1 MDPRHPLARRLDGAS
16 PWLVTAAALLLVA
29 ILGVADVAT
38 GAELS
43 SSVFY
48 ALPVGLAAWYAGPG
62 WGFAL
67 SALAAVTWYLAD
79 MIAGAT
85 YSAPWIPVWNG
96 GVRLAFFV
104 IIAQLLAR
112 LRSALDTQRAL
123 AERDAL
129 TGLAN
134 GRRFREVVEAEVG
147 RSVRYLRPVSL
158 AYIDLDGFKGVND
171 TLGHQ
176 TGDEVLAGVGRI
188 LATQVRRT
196 DTPARLGG
204 DEFAVLFPETDAK
217 AAREAVGKLQ
227 GALARAVGEQGWP
240 VGFSVGVVTSLG
252 QVATGEALVHQ
263 ADDLM
268 YEVKRTGKGR
278 ATYVTLSSPP
288 TSAEPTPPDQPR
300 LEGGPPPG

>member
-1 MDPRHPLARRLDGAS
+1 MGEHFPLTARLDGAS
-16 PWLVTAAALLLVA
+16 PWAVGAVALLTVA
-29 ILGVADVAT
+29 VIGGADVAT
-38 GAELS
+38 GSELS

-48 ALPVGLAAWYAGPG
+48 ALPVGLAAWYAGTE

-67 SALAAVTWYLAD
+67 SVLAAATWYVADLA
-79 MIAGAT
+79 AGAT
-85 YSAPWIPVWNG
+85 YSASWIPVWNG

-112 LRSALDTQRAL
+112 LRTALAAQQAL

-158 AYIDLDGFKGVND
+158 AYFDLDGFKGVND
-171 TLGHQ
+171 RLGHH
-176 TGDEVLAGVGRI
+176 TGDEVLATVGRT
-188 LATQVRRT
+188 LAARVRRT
-196 DTPARLGG
+196 DLPARLGG
-204 DEFAVLFPETDAK
+204 DEFAVLFPESDAH
-217 AAREAVGKLQ
+217 AVQEAVDKLLE
-227 GALARAVGEQGWP
+227 ALTQAMASEGWP

-252 QVATGEALVHQ
+252 HLATGEALVHQ
-263 ADDLM
+263 ADELM

-278 ATYVTLSSPP
+278 ATYLTLAP
-288 TSAEPTPPDQPR
+288 SAEPTT
-300 LEGGPPPG
+300 